1 MSRSEDYL
9 DDLLNSVSGINK
21 KDNKKDIEGLLQSM
35 EDEQERA
42 AERRKEKKVR
52 RRDYGEQFAREFEQ
66 EVMRGMSDDAT
77 RDFEMELDLE
87 KADIAE
93 AEEEKKQQDPQNDD
107 LSLGQ
112 QEPSEQPDVNEILGE
127 VRKKV
132 EQEDASQSGDAMV
145 DDLEV
150 DTMGMVGENTEEPV
164 LLNEES
170 FDGDL
175 VDMLTASGDADL
187 ADIGGMLKADENGDL
202 DTTQLFG
209 DTDELDEL
217 LDKEGQKSDIERLES
232 IDELKNLKDTKK
244 KDKKGFFSKLAA
256 IFFGEEEEDVIKV
269 DEEDSLGSLS
279 DENADILRALD
290 GEEKK
295 EKKKKDKKEKK
306 GKKEK
311 KEKEPKP
318 KKEKVKKPPKPKKE
332 KEKDTTPPLP
342 KKPVILILAMAAS
355 ILVLIM
361 LGSNNLQYTE
371 DVQNAKQEL
380 RSGDYISAY
389 SRMAGSSIR
398 KKDQNVY
405 DKALLLASVQYE
417 YRAYESL
424 MSAGQ
429 FHMGADALVRALGR
443 CDEQIELAEECDAS
457 EELSELRARIVT
469 ALGETFGI
477 TEAQA
482 QSLNQ
487 IRERESY
494 TVELNQILGNLR
506 LE

>member
-93 AEEEKKQQDPQNDD
+93 AEEEKKQQDAQNDD

-217 LDKEGQKSDIERLES
+217 LD
-232 IDELKNLKDTKK
+232 
-244 KDKKGFFSKLAA
+244 
-256 IFFGEEEEDVIKV
+256 
-269 DEEDSLGSLS
+269 
-279 DENADILRALD
+279 
-290 GEEKK
+290 
-295 EKKKKDKKEKK
+295 
-306 GKKEK
+306 
-311 KEKEPKP
+311 
-318 KKEKVKKPPKPKKE
+318 
-332 KEKDTTPPLP
+332 
-342 KKPVILILAMAAS
+342 
-355 ILVLIM
+355 
-361 LGSNNLQYTE
+361 
-371 DVQNAKQEL
+371 
-380 RSGDYISAY
+380 
-389 SRMAGSSIR
+389 
-398 KKDQNVY
+398 
-405 DKALLLASVQYE
+405 
-417 YRAYESL
+417 
-424 MSAGQ
+424 
-429 FHMGADALVRALGR
+429 
-443 CDEQIELAEECDAS
+443 
-457 EELSELRARIVT
+457 
-469 ALGETFGI
+469 
-477 TEAQA
+477 
-482 QSLNQ
+482 
-487 IRERESY
+487 
-494 TVELNQILGNLR
+494 
-506 LE
+506 